1 MSSKG
6 KGRGAGK
13 GRIAFKP
20 EGKRGDGGG
29 GGGGGGGGA
38 GRIVV
43 KRGDGGGGGGGGGEI
58 PVIIRTFP
66 TESYT
71 EYTLKMGDSGN
82 EAGSR
87 KQPFDIIVINPSE
100 MIPSRHFKIW
110 TNTHFDQTKY
120 MLLKR
125 LVNQGE
131 IRSYKDLKE
140 WIDEFQLNQHLC
152 ELGIIKIKIHAF
164 WVFINGVSHKYDS
177 SNYQSINFAGIPNEY
192 YTSPHGLIQPY
203 FLVDRAQSFQR
214 MVPEER
220 YNHDN
225 NFDLSVLDYCTDVSK
240 YMFMVDSSVF
250 NLLLTLNNELS
261 FIDVEESRMVY
272 TNDLCKILEYDNLDK
287 CAESSAKFM
296 YLIIILTA
304 FIYRNKIRNTNEYKH
319 FSYVTPEKIESC
331 LLDADLIVF
340 IAKNVAQLQNE
351 INNIHKNAA
360 NTLAHYGTVYSK
372 PSTINIDPFQQMH
385 QSLQHI
391 NLSDLENVGHPHHNW
406 YYRIN
411 SNLST
416 VTLTKDVI
424 NVTIQLLICVLSVVY
439 GQTSI
444 YVKPPKKC
452 VKSASASAH
461 ESNSTCAI
469 SGGKRRRKT
478 KYRKPRKNKL
488 SKKTHRR
495 SRK

>member
-29 GGGGGGGGA
+29 GGGG
-38 GRIVV
+38 
-43 KRGDGGGGGGGGGEI
+43 EI

-66 TESYT
+66 TESYA

-87 KQPFDIIVINPSE
+87 KQPFDIIVINPGE

-131 IRSYKDLKE
+131 IRSYEDLKE

-164 WVFINGVSHKYDS
+164 WVFINDKLLINDKPRVYDS
-177 SNYQSINFAGIPNEY
+177 SNYQSIDFTGILKEEH
-192 YTSPHGLIQPY
+192 YTNSHDLIQPY
-203 FLVDRAQSFQR
+203 FLVDRAQSFQH
-214 MVPEER
+214 MVPENS

-225 NFDLSVLDYCTDVSK
+225 KFEFSVLDYCTQVSK
-240 YMFMVDSSVF
+240 HMLMVDCSVF
-250 NLLLTLNNELS
+250 NLLLTLNELS
-261 FIDVEESRMVY
+261 FIDVEKGRMVY
-272 TNDLCKILEYDNLDK
+272 TKDLAEILEYTNLNA

-304 FIYRNKIRNTNEYKH
+304 FIYRNIIRNTNEYQH

-331 LLDADLIVF
+331 LLDVELIVF
-340 IAKNVAQLQNE
+340 IAKNVAQLQT
-351 INNIHKNAA
+351 IDIHKNAA
-360 NTLAHYGTVYSK
+360 NTLAHYGTVYSET
-372 PSTINIDPFQQMH
+372 STMNMDPFQKMQE
-385 QSLQHI
+385 SLQRI
-391 NLSDLENVGHPHHNW
+391 NLSDLKNKRHPHHEW
-406 YYRIN
+406 YHRIK

-416 VTLTKDVI
+416 VSINKDVI
-424 NVTIQLLICVLSVVY
+424 DVTIQLLIYVLSVVY

-444 YVKPPKKC
+444 YVKPQKQHQETKC
-452 VKSASASAH
+452 VNES
-461 ESNSTCAI
+461 ESNSGCAI
-469 SGGKRRRKT
+469 MGGKSRRKT
-478 KYRKPRKNKL
+478 KDRKTKDRKTRKNKL